1 MSEPRPADALAE
13 LAEQELGLIAAGRI
27 DEIADLQ
34 ARRDELLARLPEIVV
49 DPADRDALARAHEM
63 QVQVTALLE
72 RSANEMAARIAR
84 LDHGRTSVRAY
95 ATSLKHA

>member
-1 MSEPRPADALAE
+1 MSDPRPAQALAD
-13 LAEQELGLIAAGRI
+13 LAEEELGLLAAGRV

-34 ARRDELLARLPEIVV
+34 ARRDDLLARLPELVI
-49 DPADRDALARAHEM
+49 DPADRAALARAHEM

-72 RSANEMAARIAR
+72 RAANEMAARIGR
-84 LDHGRTSVRAY
+84 IDHGRTSVRAY